1 MKISRYLAHE
11 KRPLPGDTYVTWDQ
25 ALKASSHSGRTSLPD
40 PRSADIAQGHAAPY
54 LSPAAEAQVSS

>member
-1 MKISRYLAHE
+1 MKKGHGQEIRMSR
-11 KRPLPGDTYVTWDQ
+11 DQ